1 MSNEFRHRAS
11 LALNVVLIV
20 AAVVLIL
27 HKSKPA
33 PAAPA
38 TDIAPDTTAKATPAQ
53 EAKLPMY
60 SDAASPLEKRRWLVD
75 QLRAM
80 GVPNKVLARIVLA
93 DLDRQW
99 TSHAAEV
106 SKKCWGDPD
115 TMAALQLEND
125 MNRDAEM
132 RAALGEPGF
141 RQWDQE
147 NMLREAN
154 SGKITFTA
162 RETDAS
168 YDLWKKLRQRDLELK
183 QAGVNGEMDEAD
195 VNDAYEKAVSE
206 FKQQMSAL
214 LGEER
219 YAKSQQ
225 TDDATAAAG
234 LRQDFAQANP
244 SDSQFQDLL
253 KTQQQWNDQRAA
265 LDKQF
270 QDTPSSS
277 AYADQL
283 KALDAARDQEYQRV
297 LGTNA
302 FDALQKQQDPGYY
315 QMKKYETL
323 WGLDDNKINSVFDT
337 MKFYQKSLQDYQS
350 QVRALAAQGQ
360 NVDWDAANKNVQQFA
375 AQTQQSLQN
384 YLGQDNFNKMQ
395 RNGVFQLS
403 PPQLTKHGTPSN

>member
-11 LALNVVLIV
+11 LVLNVVLAV
-20 AAVVLIL
+20 AAVVLVL

-33 PAAPA
+33 PAAPP
-38 TDIAPDTTAKATPAQ
+38 IEISPETTAKATPPPEWKAP
-53 EAKLPMY
+53 LY
-60 SDAASPLEKRRWLVD
+60 SEAASPSEKRRWLVD
-75 QLRAM
+75 QLRTM

-93 DLDRQW
+93 DLDKQW
-99 TSHAAEV
+99 TSHATEV

-132 RAALGEPGF
+132 RAALGESGF
-141 RQWDQE
+141 KQWDQE

-162 RETDAS
+162 SETSAT

-183 QAGVNGEMDEAD
+183 QAGVNREMDEAD

-244 SDSQFQDLL
+244 SDAQFQDIL

-337 MKFYQKSLQDYQS
+337 MKYYQKSLQDYQS

-360 NVDWDAANKNVQQFA
+360 NVDWDAANRNVQQFA
-375 AQTQQSLQN
+375 AQTEQSLQN
-384 YLGQDNFNKMQ
+384 YLGPDNFNKMQ

-403 PPQLTKHGTPSN
+403 PPQLTKHATPSN